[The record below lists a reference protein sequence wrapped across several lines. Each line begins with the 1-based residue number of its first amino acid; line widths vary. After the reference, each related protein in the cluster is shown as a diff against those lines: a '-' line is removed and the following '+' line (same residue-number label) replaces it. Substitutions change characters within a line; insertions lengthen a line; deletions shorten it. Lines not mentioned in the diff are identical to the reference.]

1 MAACWLFPRALV
13 LTKDFSGTAEATQG
27 ASMAAG
33 PVLNGGGRVVARLSL
48 LLV

>member
-1 MAACWLFPRALV
+1 MVACWLFPRALV
-13 LTKDFSGTAEATQG
+13 LTKDFSGMAEATQR

-33 PVLNGGGRVVARLSL
+33 PVMNGGGRVVARLSL